1 MTDGEELFAGRKETA
16 VHMPM
21 KVSVIMPTYNQCG
34 FIRRALLSLTKQTYT
49 DWELILVNDGCT
61 DETEAFFGEQY
72 IQFGSD
78 GQYIEVGID
87 GFGSEGEIDIIK
99 RKWAQS
105 GNTITIS
112 GNGVPTT
119 TMEITKLTD
128 TDLTLVTLGIPMSY
142 KRVADSEIEKY
153 LN

>member
-1 MTDGEELFAGRKETA
+1 MKKYLNLFFMAIVTVCMLSLNSCSDDDGE
-16 VHMPM
+16 V
-21 KVSVIMPTYNQCG
+21 
-34 FIRRALLSLTKQTYT
+34 LSSDIVGTWKW
-49 DWELILVNDGCT
+49 DSFNT

-87 GFGSEGEIDIIK
+87 GFGSEGEVDIIRGQWK
-99 RKWAQS
+99 QS
-105 GNTITIS
+105 GNTITVS
-112 GNGVPTT
+112 GNCVPTT
-119 TMEITKLTD
+119 TTEITELTD

>member
-1 MTDGEELFAGRKETA
+1 MKKYLNLFLMTIVTVCMLSLNSCSDDDGE
-16 VHMPM
+16 V
-21 KVSVIMPTYNQCG
+21 
-34 FIRRALLSLTKQTYT
+34 LSSDIVGTWKW
-49 DWELILVNDGCT
+49 DSFNT
-61 DETEAFFGEQY
+61 DETETFFGEQY

-87 GFGSEGEIDIIK
+87 GFGSEGEVDIIRGQWK
-99 RKWAQS
+99 QS
-105 GNTITIS
+105 GNTITVS

-119 TMEITKLTD
+119 TTEITELTD

-142 KRVADSEIEKY
+142 KRVADSELEKY

>member
-1 MTDGEELFAGRKETA
+1 MKKYLNLFFMAIVTVCMLSLNSCSDDDGE
-16 VHMPM
+16 V
-21 KVSVIMPTYNQCG
+21 
-34 FIRRALLSLTKQTYT
+34 LSSDIVGTWKW
-49 DWELILVNDGCT
+49 DSFNT

-87 GFGSEGEIDIIK
+87 GFGSEGEVDIIRGQWK
-99 RKWAQS
+99 QS

-119 TMEITKLTD
+119 TTEITVLTD
-128 TDLTLVTLGIPMSY
+128 TDLTLLTLGIPMSY
-142 KRVADSEIEKY
+142 KRVADSEIAEY

>member
-1 MTDGEELFAGRKETA
+1 MKKCLYQFMVALMAISSFAL
-16 VHMPM
+16 
-21 KVSVIMPTYNQCG
+21 VSCSDDDDEVISSDIVGTWKWDSFN
-34 FIRRALLSLTKQTYT
+34 
-49 DWELILVNDGCT
+49 T

-99 RKWAQS
+99 GKWAQS

-119 TMEITKLTD
+119 TMEITELTD

>member
-1 MTDGEELFAGRKETA
+1 MKKYLNLFFMAIVTVCMLSLNSCSDDDGE
-16 VHMPM
+16 V
-21 KVSVIMPTYNQCG
+21 
-34 FIRRALLSLTKQTYT
+34 LSSDIVGTWKW
-49 DWELILVNDGCT
+49 DSFNT
-61 DETEAFFGEQY
+61 DETEAFSGEQY

-87 GFGSEGEIDIIK
+87 GFGSEGEVDIIRGQWK
-99 RKWAQS
+99 QL
-105 GNTITIS
+105 GNTITVS

-119 TMEITKLTD
+119 TTEITELTD

>member
-1 MTDGEELFAGRKETA
+1 MKKYLNLFFMAIVTVCMLSLNSCSDDDGE
-16 VHMPM
+16 V
-21 KVSVIMPTYNQCG
+21 
-34 FIRRALLSLTKQTYT
+34 LSSDIVGTWKWDSFY
-49 DWELILVNDGCT
+49 T

-87 GFGSEGEIDIIK
+87 GFGSEGEVDIIRGQWK
-99 RKWAQS
+99 QS
-105 GNTITIS
+105 GNTITVS

-119 TMEITKLTD
+119 TTEITELTD

>member
-1 MTDGEELFAGRKETA
+1 MKKYLNLFFMAIVTVCMLSLNSCSDDDGE
-16 VHMPM
+16 V
-21 KVSVIMPTYNQCG
+21 
-34 FIRRALLSLTKQTYT
+34 LSSDIVGTWKW
-49 DWELILVNDGCT
+49 DSFNT

-87 GFGSEGEIDIIK
+87 GFGSEDEVDIIRGQWK
-99 RKWAQS
+99 QS
-105 GNTITIS
+105 GNTITVS

-119 TMEITKLTD
+119 TTEITELTD

>member
-1 MTDGEELFAGRKETA
+1 MKKYLNLFFMAIVTVCMLSFNSCSDDDGE
-16 VHMPM
+16 V
-21 KVSVIMPTYNQCG
+21 
-34 FIRRALLSLTKQTYT
+34 LSSDIVGTWKW
-49 DWELILVNDGCT
+49 DSFNT

-87 GFGSEGEIDIIK
+87 GFGSEGEVDIIRGQWK
-99 RKWAQS
+99 QS
-105 GNTITIS
+105 GNTITVS

-119 TMEITKLTD
+119 TTEITELTD

>member
-1 MTDGEELFAGRKETA
+1 MKKYLNLFFMAIVTVCMLSLNSCSDDDGE
-16 VHMPM
+16 V
-21 KVSVIMPTYNQCG
+21 
-34 FIRRALLSLTKQTYT
+34 LSSDIVGTWKW
-49 DWELILVNDGCT
+49 DSFNT

-87 GFGSEGEIDIIK
+87 GFGSEGEVDIIRGQWK
-99 RKWAQS
+99 QS
-105 GNTITIS
+105 GNTITVS

-119 TMEITKLTD
+119 TTEITELTD

-142 KRVADSEIEKY
+142 KRVADSELEKY

>member
-1 MTDGEELFAGRKETA
+1 MKKYLNLFLMTIVTVCMLSLNSCSDDDGE
-16 VHMPM
+16 V
-21 KVSVIMPTYNQCG
+21 
-34 FIRRALLSLTKQTYT
+34 LSSDIVGTWKW
-49 DWELILVNDGCT
+49 DSFNT

-87 GFGSEGEIDIIK
+87 GFGSEGEVDIIRGQWK
-99 RKWAQS
+99 QS
-105 GNTITIS
+105 GNTITVS

-119 TMEITKLTD
+119 TTEITELTD